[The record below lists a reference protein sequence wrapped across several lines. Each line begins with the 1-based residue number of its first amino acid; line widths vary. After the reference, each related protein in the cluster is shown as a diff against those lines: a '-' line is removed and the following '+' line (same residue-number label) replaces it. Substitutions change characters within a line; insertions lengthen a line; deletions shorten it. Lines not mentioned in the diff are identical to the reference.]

1 MRNTNTFE
9 TLGLKVKPKALFE
22 GDEWHSLSDD
32 ERILIFA
39 RMVWAGYHLKD
50 EAYQYLTEK
59 GASKRDV
66 RWGEVASMFRALI
79 RRLTLRILERRQA
92 DKADMDIEGV
102 SCFART
108 HCKWSTLRRLS
119 LEQCADILEGLL
131 RRSFSMREM
140 LRSYLGERP
149 PYRPLLDVPIDF
161 DDLDA
166 LGEHVD
172 AIDQRLALD
181 SIFSF
186 WTYRGIYASWCR
198 TTWIMLKR
206 GGSYSLPNHV
216 AEHMNPRMWDT
227 PPGIHSELALAKKYF
242 PVEDTELLKGN
253 DKAWREQLLSYATK
267 QAEALW
273 LQAPLFDE
281 PVYVW
286 YTNYTDKQALHTD
299 RLHKEAIVS
308 ICVQD
313 YAQTGNDEGH
323 QEYFDT
329 LVAGKSMARP
339 KKGKYIQDFISL
351 ANRVKE
357 QDVLVVA
364 SYKGHQDLRIGLIK
378 QGTEFYVEQYE
389 GYRLY
394 CFKLKSVYCT
404 PRWGML
410 HASLNP
416 ADYPT
421 LKILSPNSGTIHHVV
436 NQRKRQAVYRAYYG
450 IVYPYHYSLLSDEAT
465 EDMCRLWLMSEH
477 AEAYDLYLLRPA
489 PIYGGT
495 THIVDIWGMSYGDT
509 EILAQ
514 ITTSNNT
521 SLIERKEKKLLTLS
535 KHNTK
540 CVMFANY
547 LFSKEQENWG
557 ENRHRIS
564 LRHVWQDL
572 YDGSEEEK
580 EKMQAL
586 CQIEYKQTK

>member
-1 MRNTNTFE
+1 MRSSNAFE
-9 TLGLKVKPKALFE
+9 TLGLTVNPKALFE
-22 GDEWHSLSDD
+22 DSCHEAHSITQD
-32 ERILIFA
+32 ERILTLA
-39 RMVWAGYHLKD
+39 HLVWAGYHIKD
-50 EAYQYLTEK
+50 EAYRYLTEK
-59 GASKRDV
+59 QAPKGFERYNAVHSTLLSVGFDVMLRVHNRYHADKTDRDIV
-66 RWGEVASMFRALI
+66 DLLDFIKSHEHWKKI
-79 RRLTLRILERRQA
+79 RRLL
-92 DKADMDIEGV
+92 
-102 SCFART
+102 
-108 HCKWSTLRRLS
+108 
-119 LEQCADILEGLL
+119 ADI
-131 RRSFSMREM
+131 
-140 LRSYLGERP
+140 GERP
-149 PYRPLLDVPIDF
+149 PYRPLLEPRNRGSIYHRIIDI
-161 DDLDA
+161 DSRLELATSTSSWSYQGLYNSWEQTTLKLLKEAKSYNLPPHIEGHLNPQIWDA
-166 LGEHVD
+166 STH
-172 AIDQRLALD
+172 R
-181 SIFSF
+181 
-186 WTYRGIYASWCR
+186 
-198 TTWIMLKR
+198 
-206 GGSYSLPNHV
+206 
-216 AEHMNPRMWDT
+216 
-227 PPGIHSELALAKKYF
+227 HSELALAKKYF
-242 PVEDTELLKGN
+242 PAEDTELLKDN
-253 DKAWREQLLSYATK
+253 DKAWRERVLAFATK
-267 QAEALW
+267 QAEAIW
-273 LQAPLFDE
+273 LQSPLFDE

-323 QEYFDT
+323 QEYFDM

-416 ADYPT
+416 ADYPI
-421 LKILSPNSGTIHHVV
+421 LKNLSPNSGTIHHVV

-465 EDMCRLWLMSEH
+465 EDMCKLWLTSEH

-489 PIYGGT
+489 PMYGGT
-495 THIVDIWGMSYGDT
+495 THIVDIWGISYGDT

-521 SLIERKEKKLLTLS
+521 SLIEKKEKKLLTLS

-540 CVMFANY
+540 CVVFANY

>member
-1 MRNTNTFE
+1 MRSTNAFE

-22 GDEWHSLSDD
+22 GDEWYSLSDD

-59 GASKRDV
+59 EASKRDV
-66 RWGEVASMFRALI
+66 RWGEVASMFRSSI

-140 LRSYLGERP
+140 LRSYLGDRP
-149 PYRPLLDVPIDF
+149 PYRPLLEVPIDF

-186 WTYRGIYASWCR
+186 WTYRGIYASWCQ
-198 TTWIMLKR
+198 TTWLMLKR

-323 QEYFDT
+323 QEYFDM
-329 LVAGKSMARP
+329 LVAGESMARP

-364 SYKGHQDLRIGLIK
+364 SYKGHQDRRIGLIK

-389 GYRLY
+389 DYRLY

-416 ADYPT
+416 ADYPI
-421 LKILSPNSGTIHHVV
+421 LKNLSPNSGTIHHVV

-465 EDMCRLWLMSEH
+465 EDMCRLWLTSEH
-477 AEAYDLYLLRPA
+477 AEAYDLYLLHPA
-489 PIYGGT
+489 PWHGGQT
-495 THIVDIWGMSYGDT
+495 PIVDIWGISYGET
-509 EILAQ
+509 EIYAQ
-514 ITTSNNT
+514 VTTSSDT
-521 SLIERKEKKLLTLS
+521 CRIKSKEDKLISLNRPNASYI
-535 KHNTK
+535 
-540 CVMFANY
+540 VFANY
-547 LFSKEQENWG
+547 MFDSACQRWG
-557 ENRHRIS
+557 KDRYRIS
-564 LRHVWQDL
+564 LSEVWNSL
-572 YDGSEEEK
+572 YDGTKEQR
-580 EKMQAL
+580 EKMQEL
-586 CQIEYKQTK
+586 CQMEYKQTK

>member
-1 MRNTNTFE
+1 MRSSNAFE
-9 TLGLKVKPKALFE
+9 TLGLKVNPKALFE
-22 GDEWHSLSDD
+22 NFSHEAYSITQD
-32 ERILIFA
+32 ERILTFA
-39 RMVWAGYHLKD
+39 HLVWAGYHIKD
-50 EAYQYLTEK
+50 EAYRYLTEK
-59 GASKRDV
+59 QAPKGFERYNTVHRTLLSVGFDVVMRVHNRYHADRTDRDIIDLLDFIKSQGHWKKIRKLSFEKYADTLEEILSK
-66 RWGEVASMFRALI
+66 
-79 RRLTLRILERRQA
+79 
-92 DKADMDIEGV
+92 
-102 SCFART
+102 C
-108 HCKWSTLRRLS
+108 
-119 LEQCADILEGLL
+119 
-131 RRSFSMREM
+131 FSMREK
-140 LRSYLGERP
+140 LLADIGERP
-149 PYRPLLDVPIDF
+149 PYHPLLEPWDLGFIYDRIIDR
-161 DDLDA
+161 DRRLELDTSTNSWSYKG
-166 LGEHVD
+166 LYDSWKQTTLKLLEETKSYNLPTHIEGHLNPQIWD
-172 AIDQRLALD
+172 A
-181 SIFSF
+181 S
-186 WTYRGIYASWCR
+186 TYR
-198 TTWIMLKR
+198 
-206 GGSYSLPNHV
+206 
-216 AEHMNPRMWDT
+216 
-227 PPGIHSELALAKKYF
+227 HSELALAKKYF

-253 DKAWREQLLSYATK
+253 DKAWRERVLAFATK
-267 QAEALW
+267 HAEAIW
-273 LQAPLFDE
+273 LQSPLFDE

-323 QEYFDT
+323 QEYFDM

-416 ADYPT
+416 ADYPI
-421 LKILSPNSGTIHHVV
+421 LKNLSPNSGTIHHVV

-465 EDMCRLWLMSEH
+465 EDMCKLWLTSEH

-489 PIYGGT
+489 PMYGGT
-495 THIVDIWGMSYGDT
+495 THIVDIWGISYGDI

-521 SLIERKEKKLLTLS
+521 SLIEKKEKKLLTLS

-540 CVMFANY
+540 CVVFANY
-547 LFSKEQENWG
+547 LFNKEHENWG
-557 ENRHRIS
+557 ENRYRIS